1 MKWAKEVYI
10 RYILTGR
17 VRVSEDMVVTSGE
30 GVDEKAK

>member
-17 VRVSEDMVVTSGE
+17 VKVPEDMVLTSGE
-30 GVDEKAK
+30 RVDEKAK